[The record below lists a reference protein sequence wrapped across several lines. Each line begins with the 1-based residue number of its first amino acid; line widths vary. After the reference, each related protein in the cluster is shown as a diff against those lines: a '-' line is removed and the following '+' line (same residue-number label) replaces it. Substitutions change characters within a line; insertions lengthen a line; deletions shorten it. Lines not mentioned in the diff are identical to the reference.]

1 MTAAGAAVYAAARSR
16 ATRVRL
22 VLDRIAGAISDPDFV
37 PIDRWAV
44 AWYAAILILFV
55 LAVSAGLHGS
65 SMSLHGPT
73 TARDPATVRPILGTA
88 KPIRSDE
95 WAYHTPA
102 ILQQLYRSTPLHGEV
117 SALGPDYTSL
127 ISNIPV
133 YHFTTIFRP
142 QFWGFFVLPPAYAFS
157 FYWQFKALLLSV
169 GVFSLLLL
177 LTRSS
182 PIAAFGTLWY
192 ILSPFV
198 QWTYSWPSLLPE
210 MVGLFCVVMCAVF
223 YMSIG
228 RRPAFLIVAAV
239 ACVFGAVN
247 FALCAYIPHQIPLV
261 WLGVFLCIWWV
272 SARWTAIFT
281 RDGALLRSAC
291 LGGAWLVVG
300 LVMFGFYRDAE
311 PALTTMAN
319 TVYPGLRSL
328 PSGTYHLTALFS
340 HFFSFW
346 ESDGRYPLPHIFGN
360 ICECAGF
367 FWLAPVS
374 VFLMRRTNGDRTGTR
389 AFWTLAAFGALLFIW
404 LTMPV
409 PDSIGRATF
418 MNKSGAVRSLHVLGL
433 VNVALVAVALSL
445 RNSEGVEKRQPR
457 QSVVLAVGVLVCVY
471 PIFRLINVS
480 LANFLGNGELIV
492 AACYTTILIVAL
504 VENRLALL
512 ATILILPQAAIFGH
526 VNPVDRGLRV
536 FESAPL
542 FRVVQGSP
550 ELRRHR
556 WIVYTGSVAATGFFS
571 AVGCEIVNGLK
582 YVPDLET
589 LTVFDPTGAQ
599 HNLINRSMWL
609 LAEPE
614 YGSRSAGFEPLPPN
628 IVVWRVSPLDP
639 ALRRIGVRYAAFTTR
654 PPDDVAASLRPIL
667 SVPVSGFW
675 LYELP

>member
-1 MTAAGAAVYAAARSR
+1 M
-16 ATRVRL
+16 RVSL
-22 VLDRIAGAISDPDFV
+22 ILDRLSRSISDPDFM
-37 PIDRWAV
+37 PIDRLAV
-44 AWYAAILILFV
+44 GWYAAILILFV
-55 LAVSAGLHGS
+55 LAVAAGLHGS

-73 TARDPATVRPILGTA
+73 TARDPASVRPIVGTP

-102 ILQQLYRSTPLHGEV
+102 ILQQVYRSTALDGEV

-133 YHFTTIFRP
+133 RHFTTVFRP

-210 MVGLFCVVMCAVF
+210 MIGLFCLVMCAVF
-223 YMSIG
+223 YMSVG
-228 RRPAFLIVAAV
+228 KRPLFLLAAAV
-239 ACVFGAVN
+239 VCVFGAVN
-247 FALCAYIPHQIPLV
+247 FAMTAYIPHQIPLV
-261 WLGVFLCIWWV
+261 WLGVFLCIWWMA
-272 SARWTAIFT
+272 ARWKAIFT
-281 RDGALLRSAC
+281 RDGALLRIAC
-291 LGGAWLVVG
+291 LGGAWLAVG

-346 ESDGRYPLPHIFGN
+346 EDDGRYPLPHIFGN

-374 VFLMRRTNGDRTGTR
+374 FFVLRGTNRDSEKTR
-389 AFWTLAAFGALLFIW
+389 AFWILAAFGALLFIW
-404 LTMPV
+404 MTMPV
-409 PDSIGRATF
+409 PDAIGRATF
-418 MNKSGAVRSLHVLGL
+418 MNKSGAIRSLHVLGL
-433 VNVALVAVALSL
+433 VNVALVAIVLSL
-445 RNSEGVEKRQPR
+445 RASEVAEKRQPR
-457 QSVVLAVGVLVCVY
+457 QSLVLAVAVLVCVY

-480 LANFLGNGELIV
+480 LANFLTNGELFV
-492 AACYTTILIVAL
+492 AACYTTALIVTM
-504 VENRLALL
+504 VENRVALL
-512 ATILILPQAAIFGH
+512 AAFLIVPQAAVFGH
-526 VNPVDRGLRV
+526 VNPIDRGLRT

-542 FRVVQGSP
+542 FRVIQATP
-550 ELRRHR
+550 DLRRHR
-556 WIVYTGSVAATGFFS
+556 WIVYTESVAATGFFS
-571 AVGCEIVNGLK
+571 AVGGEIVNGLK
-582 YVPDLET
+582 YVPDLKT
-589 LTVFDPTGAQ
+589 LSVFDPTGAQ

-609 LAEPE
+609 LAQPE
-614 YGSRSAGFEPLPPN
+614 YGSRPAGFEPLPPN
-628 IVVWRVSPLDP
+628 LVVWRVSPLDP
-639 ALRRIGVRYAAFTTR
+639 ALRGIGVRYAAFTTR
-654 PPDDVAASLRPIL
+654 PPPDVAARLRPIL
-667 SVPVSGFW
+667 TVPVSGFW

>member
-1 MTAAGAAVYAAARSR
+1 M
-16 ATRVRL
+16 RVGL
-22 VLDRIAGAISDPDFV
+22 TLDRLSRPINDPDFM
-37 PIDRWAV
+37 PIDRLA
-44 AWYAAILILFV
+44 AGWYAAILILFV
-55 LAVSAGLHGS
+55 LAVAAGLHGS
-65 SMSLHGPT
+65 SMSLHAPA
-73 TARDPATVRPILGTA
+73 TARDPAGVRPIVGTP

-102 ILQQLYRSTPLHGEV
+102 ILQQVYRSTPMDGEV

-133 YHFTTIFRP
+133 RHFTTVFRP
-142 QFWGFFVLPPAYAFS
+142 QFWGFFVLPPAYAFA
-157 FYWQFKALLLSV
+157 FYWQFKALLLTI

-192 ILSPFV
+192 TLSPFV

-210 MVGLFCVVMCAVF
+210 MIGLFCLVMCAVF
-223 YMSIG
+223 YMSVG
-228 RRPAFLIVAAV
+228 KRPALLLAAAV

-261 WLGVFLCIWWV
+261 WLGVFLCIWWM
-272 SARWTAIFT
+272 SARWKAIFT
-281 RDGALLRSAC
+281 RDGALLRSAY

-319 TVYPGLRSL
+319 TVYPGLRSFT
-328 PSGTYHLTALFS
+328 SGAYHVTALFS
-340 HFFSFW
+340 HFFSPW
-346 ESDGRYPLPHIFGN
+346 ADDGRYPLPHIFGN

-374 VFLMRRTNGDRTGTR
+374 FFLLRGTTEDAERKR
-389 AFWTLAAFGALLFIW
+389 AFWILAAFGALLFIW
-404 LTMPV
+404 MTLPL
-409 PDSIGRATF
+409 PDAIGRATF
-418 MNKSGAVRSLHVLGL
+418 MNKSGAVRCLHVLGL
-433 VNVALVAVALSL
+433 VNVALVGIALSL
-445 RNSEGVEKRQPR
+445 RGSQVVEKRPTR
-457 QSVVLAVGVLVCVY
+457 QSLVLAIAVLASVY

-480 LANFLGNGELIV
+480 LANFLTNGELFV
-492 AACYTTILIVAL
+492 AACYTTVLSVTL
-504 VENRLALL
+504 VENRFALL
-512 ATILILPQAAIFGH
+512 AAFLIVPHAALFGH
-526 VNPVDRGLRV
+526 VNPIDRGLRV

-542 FRVVQGSP
+542 FRVIQGSP
-550 ELRRHR
+550 DLLRHR
-556 WIVYTGSVAATGFFS
+556 WIVYTESVAATGFFS

-582 YVPDLET
+582 YVPDLKT
-589 LTVFDPTGAQ
+589 LGVFDPTGAQ

-614 YGSRSAGFEPLPPN
+614 YGDRPAGFEPLPPN
-628 IVVWRVSPLDP
+628 LVKWRVSPLDP
-639 ALRRIGVRYAAFTTR
+639 ALRRVGVRYAAFTTR
-654 PPDDVAASLRPIL
+654 PPPHVAASLRPIL
-667 SVPVSGFW
+667 TVSVSGFW